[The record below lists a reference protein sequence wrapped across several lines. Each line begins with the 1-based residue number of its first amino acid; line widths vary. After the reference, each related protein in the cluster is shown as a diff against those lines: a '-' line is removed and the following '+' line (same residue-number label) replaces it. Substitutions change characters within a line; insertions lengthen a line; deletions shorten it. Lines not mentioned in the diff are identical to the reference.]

1 MRGYAKTP
9 PMIIF
14 LEGALVEKDP
24 TRIVLSVGGVGYEV
38 FIPLSS
44 YDKLPSSGDS
54 CRVLT
59 YDHVRED
66 THALYGFLTPEER
79 EMFLRLMDVSG
90 IGPRLALTA
99 LSGLSVRELKAAVVR
114 GDIARLSSVSG
125 IGKKTAERIVLEL
138 RDKIGEG
145 EAMEAVTAGASPEE
159 STRMRDAMLALISL
173 GYKQAEAQKMVK
185 DVVKTLGPD
194 ASVEET
200 VRKALAR

>member
-1 MRGYAKTP
+1 
-9 PMIIF
+9 MITF

-24 TRIVLSVGGVGYEV
+24 TRIVLNVAGVGYEV

-44 YDKLPSSGDS
+44 YDKLPAPGES

-66 THALYGFLTPEER
+66 THALYGFLMDEER
-79 EMFLRLMDVSG
+79 VMFLRLMSVSG

-99 LSGLSVRELKAAVVR
+99 LSGLSVRELKAAIVR
-114 GDIARLSSVSG
+114 GDVARLSSVSG

-138 RDKIGEG
+138 RDKVGEG
-145 EAMEAVTAGASPEE
+145 EAMESVTAGASPEE
-159 STRMRDAMLALISL
+159 STRMRDAILALISL
-173 GYKQAEAQKMVK
+173 GYKQADAQKLVR

-194 ASVEET
+194 ATVEET

>member
-1 MRGYAKTP
+1 
-9 PMIIF
+9 MIIF

-24 TRIVLSVGGVGYEV
+24 TRIVLNVGGVGYEV

>member
-1 MRGYAKTP
+1 
-9 PMIIF
+9 MITF

>member
-1 MRGYAKTP
+1 
-9 PMIIF
+9 MITF

-24 TRIVLSVGGVGYEV
+24 TRIVLNVAGVGYEV

-44 YDKLPSSGDS
+44 YDKLPAPGES

-66 THALYGFLTPEER
+66 THALYGFLMDEER
-79 EMFLRLMDVSG
+79 VMFLRLMSVSG

-99 LSGLSVRELKAAVVR
+99 LSGLSVRELKAAIVR
-114 GDIARLSSVSG
+114 GDVARLSSVSG
-125 IGKKTAERIVLEL
+125 IGKKTAERMVLEL

-159 STRMRDAMLALISL
+159 STRMRDAILALISL
-173 GYKQAEAQKMVK
+173 GYKQADAQKLVR

-194 ASVEET
+194 ATVEET

>member
-1 MRGYAKTP
+1 
-9 PMIIF
+9 MITF

-24 TRIVLSVGGVGYEV
+24 TRIVLNVGGVGYEV

>member
-1 MRGYAKTP
+1 
-9 PMIIF
+9 MIIF

>member
-1 MRGYAKTP
+1 
-9 PMIIF
+9 MITF

-24 TRIVLSVGGVGYEV
+24 TRIVLNVAGVGYEV

-44 YDKLPSSGDS
+44 YDKLPAPGES

-66 THALYGFLTPEER
+66 THALYGFLTEEER
-79 EMFLRLMDVSG
+79 VMFLRLMSVSG

-114 GDIARLSSVSG
+114 GDVARLSSVSG
-125 IGKKTAERIVLEL
+125 IGKKTAERMVLEL

-159 STRMRDAMLALISL
+159 STRMRDAILALISL
-173 GYKQAEAQKMVK
+173 GYKQADAQKLVR

-194 ASVEET
+194 ATVEET

>member
-1 MRGYAKTP
+1 
-9 PMIIF
+9 MITF
-14 LEGALVEKDP
+14 LEKDP
-24 TRIVLSVGGVGYEV
+24 TRIVLNVGGVGYEV